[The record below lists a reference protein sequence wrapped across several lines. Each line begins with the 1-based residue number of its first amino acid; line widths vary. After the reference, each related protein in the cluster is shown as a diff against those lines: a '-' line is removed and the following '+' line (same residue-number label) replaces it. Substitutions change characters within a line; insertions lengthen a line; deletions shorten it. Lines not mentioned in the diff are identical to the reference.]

1 MDQQHFIDR
10 DDPTHSTSPA
20 GVAWSR
26 VNEKGTH
33 PGVCTP
39 LNWSIWGELGE
50 RAVRRGNYELG
61 VLPRAECAPATRV
74 EDRVWSIFHGRVASN
89 VDTWR
94 WLSTRTPGRSGEGSE
109 ATNFG
114 NARRSTAADSAR
126 PSYLA
131 AAWRLPYSA
140 FTLPARMRALRARS
154 HVFWCESLAVAAEAE
169 PARVLARL
177 RRAVVTFES
186 ADVVHI
192 VAAMLAGV
200 INDSVGALAQ
210 QAGQPELQGELL
222 AGLPNLEEHETS
234 VDLWRVARGEISL
247 EHFLA
252 QHGFHGPAEGEISR
266 RSWREDPAPLHGLI
280 ATLRGLPDD
289 RDPRRGE
296 VERAGRGARARE
308 ALLRALP
315 RSRQPWARLVLAAM
329 GHLFPYRE
337 VGKASLILHL
347 DAARACVRRCGAEL
361 AKAGRLDAADD
372 VFFLLLD
379 EIDLRGP
386 DLRSLA
392 KRRHERHREFEA
404 LDLPDAWTGMPETRA
419 RSAAVDERVFEDTA
433 PVSGLGIGG
442 GSVEGRVVVV
452 DDPSRFASD
461 FGEGDILVA
470 DSTDPSWAPFFMVA
484 AGVVMDA
491 GSAISHAAIVAR
503 EMGIPAVVATGNATA
518 RLRSGWRVRVDG
530 DAGLVHILERR

>member
-1 MDQQHFIDR
+1 MDQLHFIDR
-10 DDPTHSTSPA
+10 DDPTHSISRP

-61 VLPRAECAPATRV
+61 VLPRAECAPASRV
-74 EDRVWSIFHGRVASN
+74 GDRVWSIFHGRVASN

-94 WLSTRTPGRSGEGSE
+94 WLSSRTPGRSGEGSE

-114 NARRSTAADSAR
+114 HARRSTSADGAR
-126 PSYLA
+126 PNYLA
-131 AAWRLPYSA
+131 ASWRLPRSA
-140 FTLPARMRALRARS
+140 LTLPGRMRALRARS
-154 HVFWCESLAVAAEAE
+154 HSFWRESLAVAAEAE
-169 PARVLARL
+169 PARVLAQL
-177 RRAVVTFES
+177 RRAVADFES

-200 INDSVGALAQ
+200 INDAVAAVAQ
-210 QAGQPELQGELL
+210 EAGQPELLGELL

-234 VDLWRVARGEISL
+234 VDLWRVAREEISL
-247 EHFLA
+247 GHFLA
-252 QHGFHGPAEGEISR
+252 RHGFHGPAEGEISR
-266 RSWREDPAPLHGLI
+266 RSWREESTPLHALI
-280 ATLRGLPDD
+280 ETLRGLPDD

-296 VERAGRGARARE
+296 AERAGRGARARE
-308 ALLRALP
+308 VLLRRLP
-315 RSRQPWARLVLAAM
+315 RSRQPWARILLGATER
-329 GHLFPYRE
+329 LFPYRE

-347 DAARACVRRCGAEL
+347 DAARACVRRCGVEL
-361 AKAGRLDAADD
+361 ARAGRLEAADD
-372 VFFLLLD
+372 VFLLLLD
-379 EIDLRGP
+379 EVDLTGP
-386 DLRSLA
+386 DLRALVE
-392 KRRHERHREFEA
+392 RRRERQREFEA
-404 LDLPDAWTGMPETRA
+404 LDLPDAWTGMPETRP
-419 RSAAVDERVFEDTA
+419 RSDAVEERFFGDQT

-452 DDPSRFASD
+452 EDPGSFASD

-484 AGVVMDA
+484 SAVVMDA

-503 EMGIPAVVATGNATA
+503 EMGIPAVVATGDATA

-530 DAGLVHILERR
+530 DAGLVHILDRG